1 VSCGSVIPRP
11 AQTAGGG
18 GHDQCPQVS
27 DEPVNVLRRDHRRVV
42 TSYDSNLATRRPDA
56 DQRHAARISAPTCT
70 LRTDRHALSLRS
82 TQDFSLV
89 QGACGSTPLADRAQR
104 PLREWIVPQKKW
116 QSTYLAP
123 TGPARFKCAA
133 LAYGHSY
140 VTVHA
145 TVRGPVVL
153 RRLRRTVM
161 TEEERAALATDPKNV
176 LCP

>member
-116 QSTYLAP
+116 PIDVFSL
-123 TGPARFKCAA
+123 TGPAHLNMRHWPMGTGMPPC
-133 LAYGHSY
+133 G
-140 VTVHA
+140 
-145 TVRGPVVL
+145 VRSFFEG
-153 RRLRRTVM
+153 
-161 TEEERAALATDPKNV
+161 
-176 LCP
+176 